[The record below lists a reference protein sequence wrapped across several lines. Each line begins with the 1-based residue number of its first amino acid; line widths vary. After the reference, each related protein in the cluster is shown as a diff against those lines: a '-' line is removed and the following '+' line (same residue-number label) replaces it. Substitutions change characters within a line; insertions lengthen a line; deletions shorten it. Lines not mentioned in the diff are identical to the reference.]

1 MAGPVP
7 NPKRISDF
15 KPLFTNVA
23 QTTHYQITFGG
34 FSPYLRRHLRSK
46 DVGSRYIGD
55 ELGLLCC
62 SASLPGS
69 SLATAEIKGNHMGVT
84 EKHSHQR
91 LFMDLVLEFYVDN
104 DYRSLKF
111 LEHWIEFIAGG
122 SEGNS
127 LRDGYHFRM
136 RYPKSYKSDTTRIK
150 KFERDYDK
158 AIEYSFVGLF
168 PKFLTP
174 TRVSYD
180 GSQILQASCT
190 FSYDRYVAG
199 RVSSKSWFF
208 GFDRNFIGTNLLNKA
223 VLSSNEVTGKV
234 ESAGLRN
241 DSPEWT
247 APTAVNDYIPNA
259 KQQLL
264 DSGFNSTILEGINDI
279 EAGRDRG

>member
-7 NPKRISDF
+7 KPKRISDF

-111 LEHWIEFIAGG
+111 LEHWIEFTAGA
-122 SEGNS
+122 SQNNDLQS
-127 LRDGYHFRM
+127 GYAFRM
-136 RYPKSYKSDTTRIK
+136 EYPDFYKTDYTKIV
-150 KFERDYDK
+150 KFERDYDRY
-158 AIEYSFVGLF
+158 IEYTFIGLF
-168 PKFLTP
+168 PRSLNDV
-174 TRVSYD
+174 RVSYE
-180 GSQILQASCT
+180 GSQLLKATAT
-190 FSYDRYVAG
+190 FTFDRYVSG
-199 RVSSKSWFF
+199 ETTSKSWWT
-208 GFDRNFIGTNLLNKA
+208 GNDRNN
-223 VLSSNEVTGKV
+223 VSD
-234 ESAGLRN
+234 RN
-241 DSPEWT
+241 QNVQSRVRRGSTFNPPEWLNSNL
-247 APTAVNDYIPNA
+247 PA
-259 KQQLL
+259 KILQDQIGRNFASNVKRNVVRSIAGSMLG
-264 DSGFNSTILEGINDI
+264 SGSESTFEIF
-279 EAGRDRG
+279 

>member
-1 MAGPVP
+1 MATYAPR
-7 NPKRISDF
+7 PKKISDF
-15 KPLFTNVA
+15 KPTLTKLA
-23 QTTHYQITFGG
+23 QTSHYEVKF
-34 FSPYLRRHLRSK
+34 
-46 DVGSRYIGD
+46 DVPRGVRQSLEARGVSNRFIG
-55 ELGLLCC
+55 ETVGLLCND
-62 SASLPGS
+62 AVIPGS
-69 SLATAEIKGNHMGVT
+69 SLATADVT
-84 EKHSHQR
+84 GPYQGLSEKFAHTR
-91 LFMDLVLEFYVDN
+91 LFTDMTLNFYVD
-104 DYRSLKF
+104 DEYKVLKF

-208 GFDRNFIGTNLLNKA
+208 GFDRNFVANNLLNKS

>member
-7 NPKRISDF
+7 KPKRISDF

-111 LEHWIEFIAGG
+111 LEHWIEFTAGA
-122 SEGNS
+122 SQNNDLQS
-127 LRDGYHFRM
+127 GYAFRM
-136 RYPKSYKSDTTRIK
+136 EYPDFYKTDYTKIV
-150 KFERDYDK
+150 KFERDYDRY
-158 AIEYSFVGLF
+158 IEYTFIGLF
-168 PKFLTP
+168 PRSLNDV
-174 TRVSYD
+174 RVSYE
-180 GSQILQASCT
+180 GSQLLKATAT
-190 FSYDRYVAG
+190 FTFDRYVSG
-199 RVSSKSWFF
+199 ETTSKAWWT
-208 GFDRNFIGTNLLNKA
+208 GNDRNN
-223 VLSSNEVTGKV
+223 VSD
-234 ESAGLRN
+234 RN
-241 DSPEWT
+241 QNVQSRVRRGSTFNPPEWLNSNL
-247 APTAVNDYIPNA
+247 PA
-259 KQQLL
+259 KILQDQIGRNFASNVKRNVVRSIAGSMLG
-264 DSGFNSTILEGINDI
+264 SGSESTFEIF
-279 EAGRDRG
+279 

>member
-7 NPKRISDF
+7 KPKRISDF

-34 FSPYLRRHLRSK
+34 FSPYLRRHLRRK

-111 LEHWIEFIAGG
+111 LEHWIEFTAGA
-122 SEGNS
+122 SRNN
-127 LRDGYHFRM
+127 D
-136 RYPKSYKSDTTRIK
+136 
-150 KFERDYDK
+150 
-158 AIEYSFVGLF
+158 
-168 PKFLTP
+168 
-174 TRVSYD
+174 
-180 GSQILQASCT
+180 LQAGYE
-190 FSYDRYVAG
+190 FR
-199 RVSSKSWFF
+199 RE
-208 GFDRNFIGTNLLNKA
+208 
-223 VLSSNEVTGKV
+223 LS
-234 ESAGLRN
+234 L
-241 DSPEWT
+241 
-247 APTAVNDYIPNA
+247 IH
-259 KQQLL
+259 
-264 DSGFNSTILEGINDI
+264 I
-279 EAGRDRG
+279 

>member
-7 NPKRISDF
+7 KPKRISDF

-111 LEHWIEFIAGG
+111 LEHWIEFTAGA
-122 SEGNS
+122 SRNNDLQS
-127 LRDGYHFRM
+127 GYAFRM
-136 RYPKSYKSDTTRIK
+136 EYPDFYKTDYTKIV
-150 KFERDYDK
+150 KFERDYDRY
-158 AIEYSFVGLF
+158 IEYTFIGLF
-168 PKFLTP
+168 PRSLNDV
-174 TRVSYD
+174 RVSYE
-180 GSQILQASCT
+180 GSQLLKATAT
-190 FSYDRYVAG
+190 FTFDRYVSG
-199 RVSSKSWFF
+199 ETTSKSWWT
-208 GFDRNFIGTNLLNKA
+208 GNDRNN
-223 VLSSNEVTGKV
+223 VSD
-234 ESAGLRN
+234 RN
-241 DSPEWT
+241 QNVQSRVRRGSTFNPPEWLNSNL
-247 APTAVNDYIPNA
+247 PA
-259 KQQLL
+259 KILQDQIGRSFASNVRRNVVKSIGGAMLG
-264 DSGFNSTILEGINDI
+264 SGSESTFEIF
-279 EAGRDRG
+279 

>member
-7 NPKRISDF
+7 KPKRISDF

-34 FSPYLRRHLRSK
+34 FSPYLRRHLRRK

-111 LEHWIEFIAGG
+111 LEHWIEFTAGA
-122 SEGNS
+122 SQNNDLQS
-127 LRDGYHFRM
+127 GYAFRM
-136 RYPKSYKSDTTRIK
+136 EYPDFYKTDYTKIV
-150 KFERDYDK
+150 KFERDYDRY
-158 AIEYSFVGLF
+158 IEYTFIGLF
-168 PKFLTP
+168 PRSLNDV
-174 TRVSYD
+174 RVSYE
-180 GSQILQASCT
+180 GSQLLKATAT
-190 FSYDRYVAG
+190 FTFDRYVSG
-199 RVSSKSWFF
+199 ETTSKSWWT
-208 GFDRNFIGTNLLNKA
+208 GNDRNN
-223 VLSSNEVTGKV
+223 VSD
-234 ESAGLRN
+234 RN
-241 DSPEWT
+241 QNVQSRVRRGSTFNPPEWL
-247 APTAVNDYIPNA
+247 NA
-259 KQQLL
+259 DLPAKILQDQIGRSFASNVKRNVVRSIAGSMLG
-264 DSGFNSTILEGINDI
+264 SGSESTFEIF
-279 EAGRDRG
+279 